1 MLRKFNSHCLSVFL
15 LLAMVFP
22 TSSWALNSTC
32 IKMDVSIYQWGVR
45 HNQALPA
52 ELSLAPGQPIERCI
66 QLTGIGKFP
75 LTLEPK
81 GYKVSVNGAKFVENS
96 TLHIHDNDTLLVQA
110 LSPSKKGVHQTLRL
124 LFEET
129 SSDMRRDLYI
139 VPWQIQTQNG
149 SLVSTQWLVG
159 SDKQYKQVA
168 DVLPKIKGGDT
179 IILNRNERF
188 EPFEIKDISGSSD
201 KPITLTSNAKNAS
214 ERPVITG
221 AFDKYGWTV
230 AVRASHFWS
239 FTNIEIAN
247 GKVCFR
253 NEAHGTKLDNV
264 LIHDCHIGVMGT
276 DQNSGS
282 LTISHS
288 EIFNTGGKPPG
299 QKWGHAIY
307 VASDQNAFPGSTFT
321 LMNSYLHDNKGN
333 NVKSRFERSIIKQ
346 NWIEGGEHAQARY
359 LIELIGYD
367 GAYDFSGQ
375 NHQVIENYLIH
386 KSTSLGSR
394 VGGDGNSPS
403 RGTMSFKDNVF
414 IIEGSFTHSI
424 VRTFQGLG
432 AVSLTGNSVVYTSEL
447 TNNILLDDE
456 VENNGWVGGTPTIE
470 ISNNVL
476 NEKII
481 PVRTL
486 AGSFHKTH
494 GHVVIKNNLVFE
506 PLVLKQGFVT
516 QNRPPSGQYIDVISL
531 H

>member
-1 MLRKFNSHCLSVFL
+1 MLRRFNFHWLSAVL

-22 TSSWALNSTC
+22 ISSWAIDSECLN
-32 IKMDVSIYQWGVR
+32 KDVSLYLWRVR

-52 ELSLAPGQPIERCI
+52 ELSLAPSQVIERCI
-66 QLTGIGKFP
+66 RLTGVGKFP

-81 GYKVSVNGAKFVENS
+81 GYKVSINDANFVENS
-96 TLHIHDNDTLLVQA
+96 TLHIHDSDTLRIQA

-124 LFEET
+124 LFKET
-129 SSDMRRDLYI
+129 NPEARRNLYI
-139 VPWQIQTQNG
+139 VPWQIQTQND
-149 SLVSTQWLVG
+149 SFVPTQWLVG

-168 DVLPKIKGGDT
+168 DVLPKINGGDT

-188 EPFEIKDISGSSD
+188 EPFEIKNISGSRD
-201 KPITLTSNAKNAS
+201 KPITLTSNAINAS

-239 FTNIEIAN
+239 FTNIELAN

-253 NEAHGTKLDNV
+253 NEAHGTKLENV

-282 LTISHS
+282 LTIANS

-321 LMNSYLHDNKGN
+321 LINSYLHDNKGN

-346 NWIEGGEHAQARY
+346 NWIEGGEDSQARY

-367 GAYDFSGQ
+367 GAYDFNGQ
-375 NHQVIENYLIH
+375 NHQVVENYLIH

-414 IIEGSFTHSI
+414 IIEGGFTHSI

-447 TNNILLDDE
+447 TSNILLDDE
-456 VENNGWVGGTPTIE
+456 VENDGWVEGIPTIE
-470 ISNNVL
+470 VSNNVL
-476 NEKII
+476 NDKII

-486 AGSFHKTH
+486 SGDFYDTN
-494 GHVVIKNNLVFE
+494 GNIIIRENLLFE
-506 PLVLKQGFVT
+506 PLVLKKDFVKKT
-516 QNRPPSGQYIDVISL
+516 RPHTREYINVISL